1 MPVLI
6 YMESAYRRADGT
18 GVIRCEAMLP
28 GDGQATISNVDPEDF
43 LTAEPYWNSCETC
56 GGFLGADD
64 TENGVLDFIAEI
76 VA

>member
-28 GDGQATISNVDPEDF
+28 GDGQATISKLLAMQGTPR
-43 LTAEPYWNSCETC
+43 LTA
-56 GGFLGADD
+56 
-64 TENGVLDFIAEI
+64 
-76 VA
+76 

>member
-28 GDGQATISNVDPEDF
+28 GDGQATISNGLKGDLLVLSMF
-43 LTAEPYWNSCETC
+43 I
-56 GGFLGADD
+56 
-64 TENGVLDFIAEI
+64 VLDFVWSKIKEDRTKRKA
-76 VA
+76 VSLTSAGN